1 MEVFNMPIGPSHGS
15 RGGGGRSFGGG
26 GRSFGGGGSRRSSS
40 RSSSSGSSFAGAL
53 IGGLLYSAFAD
64 RRRKHF
70 SRRYGYDPTPE
81 EINSMPKRT
90 APTIFLILA
99 IVVAFFSIVTMGI
112 RSSAV
117 KSAES
122 TETTMSI
129 MEKDYTDYYKP
140 MIDTVKGNPTQTEVG
155 VSVDCGNGYYKTK
168 ATYSTTKYSY
178 YGANPSTPAVY
189 EDFTEDYITYYFI
202 VYRYY
207 DVVAS
212 QYTTGTTYSQ
222 FSPTQTTSGV
232 IEIAYFN
239 DGTEDYSINTSY
251 DIDECAEYE
260 YYEDKAEDQRD
271 SAKTLLIAFIVE
283 LLIVAGLVT
292 LYVFKLKK
300 YKKLVKQ
307 DEDLL
312 YQKRQAET
320 QKAQAEAQEAQID
333 AQRKNR
339 FCAYCGSQ
347 IDEHTNTCSGCGAR
361 VSED

>member
-40 RSSSSGSSFAGAL
+40 RSSSGGSNLAGAI

-64 RRRKHF
+64 RRRRHF

-81 EINSMPKRT
+81 EINSMPRRT

-99 IVVAFFSIVTMGI
+99 IVVAFFSMVTMGI

-122 TETTMSI
+122 TETTISN
-129 MEKDYTDYYKP
+129 MEKDYTNYYKP
-140 MIDTVKGNPTQTEVG
+140 LIENADAVG
-155 VSVDCGNGYYKTK
+155 TNGYYKTTASFK
-168 ATYSTTKYSY
+168 NYYGEVSVFYSY
-178 YGANPSTPAVY
+178 GDNPTTPGAY
-189 EDFTEDYITYYFI
+189 LDFQEDGVSYYFI
-202 VYRYY
+202 VYE
-207 DVVAS
+207 
-212 QYTTGTTYSQ
+212 YTDARTGEDCTGVTYTQ
-222 FSPTQTTSGV
+222 FSANQYINLNGE
-232 IEIAYFN
+232 IEIAY
-239 DGTEDYSINTSY
+239 YSVAGKESYSMNTSY

-260 YYEDKAEDQRD
+260 YYEDRAEDQRD
-271 SAKTLLIAFIVE
+271 SAKTMLIAFIVE
-283 LLIVAGLVT
+283 LLIIAGLVT

-339 FCAYCGSQ
+339 FCQYCGSQ

>member
-1 MEVFNMPIGPSHGS
+1 MPIGPSHGS

-26 GRSFGGGGSRRSSS
+26 GRSFGGGGNRRSSS
-40 RSSSSGSSFAGAL
+40 SSSSGSNLAGAI
-53 IGGLLYSAFAD
+53 IGGLIYSAFAD
-64 RRRKHF
+64 RRRRRF
-70 SRRYGYDPTPE
+70 SRRYGYDPTPD
-81 EINSMPKRT
+81 EINSMPRRT
-90 APTIFLILA
+90 APTIFLVLA
-99 IVVAFFSIVTMGI
+99 IIVAFFSFVTMSI
-112 RSSAV
+112 RSSAIS
-117 KSAES
+117 SAES

-129 MEKDYTDYYKP
+129 MRDDYNNDYKP
-140 MIDTVKGNPTQTEVG
+140 MIEAVKGNPTQTEVG

-168 ATYSTTKYSY
+168 ATYSTTKHSY
-178 YGANPSTPAVY
+178 YHANPQEPGVY
-189 EDFTEDYITYYFI
+189 EDFTEDNITYYFI
-202 VYRYY
+202 VYTYY
-207 DVVAS
+207 DVVAGKE
-212 QYTTGTTYSQ
+212 TTGTTYSQ

-239 DGTEDYSINTSY
+239 DETEDYSMNTSY

-260 YYEDKAEDQRD
+260 YYEDRAENQRE
-271 SAKTLLIAFIVE
+271 SAKTMLIAFIVE

-300 YKKLVKQ
+300 YRKLVKQ

-333 AQRKNR
+333 VQRKNR
-339 FCAYCGSQ
+339 FCVYCGSQ